1 MAKTNVTTRIYISL
15 NAANI
20 WRSFC
25 RYNRKI
31 TSTGI
36 LLLHPISGS
45 KLCGTLQRALQEH
58 LLQELGVQDTLKN
71 VALVTTMWDQM
82 TEATGLER
90 EDQLSTQLWQPMISR
105 GSRLLRFDSSLESAW
120 RIIDQLDIPNE
131 RLLEIE
137 DREHILGSSA
147 NTAIANQVTPIW
159 RRMTMNRKT
168 WLVKP

>member
-1 MAKTNVTTRIYISL
+1 M
-15 NAANI
+15 
-20 WRSFC
+20 
-25 RYNRKI
+25 
-31 TSTGI
+31 
-36 LLLHPISGS
+36 
-45 KLCGTLQRALQEH
+45 QEH

-168 WLVKP
+168 